1 MHFCPS
7 TRKMSL
13 LEDRKKDRRQK
24 KIMGTI
30 LGMTNIDYCHR
41 PTDEIKH

>member
-13 LEDRKKDRRQK
+13 LEDRK

>member
-7 TRKMSL
+7 TRKMSIG
-13 LEDRKKDRRQK
+13 RQK